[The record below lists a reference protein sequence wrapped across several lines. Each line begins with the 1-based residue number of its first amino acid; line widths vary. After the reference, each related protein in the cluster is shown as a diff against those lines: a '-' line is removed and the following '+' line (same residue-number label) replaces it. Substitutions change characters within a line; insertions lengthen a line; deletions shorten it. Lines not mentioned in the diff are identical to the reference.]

1 MEYNPSRT
9 QLISFP
15 SIKLIEKIGEGGMS
29 VVWKAWDTIN
39 QRIVAVK
46 ILNKDLADNKSEV
59 NAFRREERLLE
70 AFDHPGIVRAYNFNM
85 GNRNWFIV
93 MEYVDGYSFADL
105 LKRKKHLSEE
115 DCLLICESVA
125 SALDYAWNNFGI
137 VHCDLKP
144 ENIMINTSGEVKLM
158 DLGIATRY
166 RGSGKKKQDD
176 HITGTP
182 SYMSPEQ
189 IYADVQL
196 DCRADIYSLAAT
208 IYHLSTGHV
217 LFPDRVMADELA
229 AHCASETQ
237 APDPR
242 EYRPLLTEGF
252 ARLLEAMLVK
262 DRNYRISDWKTVFEM
277 CRTVESGRSF
287 KDRKSGSPSSIR
299 LK

>member
-1 MEYNPSRT
+1 MEYDPSRT
-9 QLISFP
+9 QLLTFP
-15 SIKLIEKIGEGGMS
+15 SIKLIKKIGEGGMS

-39 QRIVAVK
+39 QRMVAVK
-46 ILNKDLADNKSEV
+46 ILNKDLAQDKSEIS
-59 NAFRREERLLE
+59 AFKSEERLLE
-70 AFDHPGIVRAYNFNM
+70 AFDHPGIVRAYEFNT
-85 GNRNWFIV
+85 GNGNLFFV

-105 LKRKKHLSEE
+105 LKRKGHLPEV

-125 SALDYAWNNFGI
+125 SALDYAWNDFGI

-144 ENIMINTSGEVKLM
+144 ENIMINTDGIVKLM

-166 RGSGKKKQDD
+166 RGSGPKKQDD

-189 IYADVQL
+189 IYCDVQL

-208 IYHLSTGHV
+208 IYHLATGHV
-217 LFPDRVMADELA
+217 LFPNLVLADELK
-229 AHCASETQ
+229 AHCAAESQ

-242 EYRPLLTEGF
+242 QFRPQLSEGF

-277 CRTVESGRSF
+277 CRLVERGGSF
-287 KDRKSGSPSSIR
+287 KERKSGSPSS
-299 LK
+299 LKLC